1 MTTTVVVGNPK
12 LGSRTRQAG
21 ELVVERLASA
31 PPDAVIEVAE
41 LGPALLG
48 WGDPAV
54 EAAKQVV
61 RDADLVVFASPTY
74 KATYTG
80 LLKLFLDQFAA
91 GELHGTTA
99 VALMLGAGPQHT
111 LAGEHTLKPVL
122 SEIGCSCPTPALY
135 LLESTWDD
143 SPELDLWVDRA
154 RDVLRLTD

>member
-1 MTTTVVVGNPK
+1 M
-12 LGSRTRQAG
+12 
-21 ELVVERLASA
+21 
-31 PPDAVIEVAE
+31 AE

-54 EAAKQVV
+54 DAAKQVV

-99 VALMLGAGPQHT
+99 VALMLGAAPQHA
-111 LAGEHTLKPVL
+111 LAGEYTLKPVL
-122 SEIGCSCPTPALY
+122 SEIGCSSPTPALY
-135 LLESTWDD
+135 LLESTWED
-143 SPELDLWVDRA
+143 SPELDAWLARA
-154 RDVLRLTD
+154 RDVLFRSGA

>member
-1 MTTTVVVGNPK
+1 MTVVVVGNPK
-12 LGSRTRQAG
+12 LGSRTRQAA
-21 ELVVERLASA
+21 ELVVERLTGA

-54 EAAKQVV
+54 DAAKALV
-61 RDADLVVFASPTY
+61 RDAGLVVVASPTY

-91 GELHGTTA
+91 GELHGT
-99 VALMLGAGPQHT
+99 VAIPLMLGAGPQHA

-135 LLESTWDD
+135 LLEASWDD
-143 SPELDLWVDRA
+143 SPELDAWLDRA
-154 RDVLRLTD
+154 RDVLT

>member
-1 MTTTVVVGNPK
+1 MGLRTT
-12 LGSRTRQAG
+12 
-21 ELVVERLASA
+21 
-31 PPDAVIEVAE
+31 VIEVAE

-80 LLKLFLDQFAA
+80 LLKLFLDQFGA

-111 LAGEHTLKPVL
+111 LAGEYTLKPVL

-135 LLESTWDD
+135 LLESTWED
-143 SPELDLWVDRA
+143 SPELDAWLARA
-154 RDVLRLTD
+154 RDVLG